1 VTVSESKYNPGDRVE
16 YIGAPVFDGIIWTGD
31 VAVVVHVKGGWVFA
45 RWRNGV
51 HSVPLENVRP
61 GPPTATHR
69 VVTDAANKSL
79 WGLFPEDLLFDSA
92 GRERDPYWHSSCH
105 PDVVA
110 LVWDKLGAAMP
121 EDCRARANGVPVL
134 AHPRSNRIFA
144 AAHGTAYALWLT
156 PTDFAEAA
164 SQGATSLMRW
174 SGGSET
180 ELRLVAGAGWIWGRQ
195 HQQEPEWL
203 RHSYSAAASLWC

>member
-1 VTVSESKYNPGDRVE
+1 
-16 YIGAPVFDGIIWTGD
+16 VFDGIIWTGD
-31 VAVVVHVKGGWVFA
+31 VGVVVGVKGGWVVA
-45 RWRNGV
+45 GWRNGI

-69 VVTDAANKSL
+69 VVTDAANKTL
-79 WGLFPEDLLFDSA
+79 WGLFPEDLLFARA
-92 GRERDPYWHSSCH
+92 GRERDPYWESSCH

-110 LVWDKLGAAMP
+110 RVWEELGPAMP

-156 PTDFAEAA
+156 DADFAEAV
-164 SQGATSLMRW
+164 SQGASSVMRW
-174 SGGSET
+174 SGGSST
-180 ELRLVAGAGWIWGRQ
+180 DLRQLAGQGWIWGRQ
-195 HQQEPEWL
+195 YPQELSWL
-203 RHSYSAAASLWC
+203 RRSYHSAENLWQ